1 MEAKQ
6 IKQFMD
12 TAESFYKTTNNNVS
26 NGFMPLLDYVY
37 PEHDGNQD
45 AEAAANLM
53 LLRDRLNGII
63 NGCQMF
69 IEHINLAIG
78 E

>member
-6 IKQFMD
+6 IKQIMD
-12 TAESFYKTTNNNVS
+12 AADSFYTTTNNNIS
-26 NGFMPLLDYVY
+26 NGFMPLIDYVY

-53 LLRDRLNGII
+53 MLRDRLNSII
-63 NGCQMF
+63 NGCKIF
-69 IEHINLAIG
+69 IEHINSAIG
-78 E
+78 D